1 MANIISTKVITGK
14 VRLSYCRVF
23 APEVL
28 EDGRT
33 KYSTVILVPKSD
45 TKTIDAIANAI
56 DAAKRQGASEKW
68 GGKVPARLHE
78 PLRDGDE
85 ERPTDA
91 AYKGCYF
98 LNCVCYTKP
107 GIIDKE
113 RRPIINSEELYSG
126 CYALASISFYP
137 FDKAGNKGISCG
149 LNNLMKV
156 ADGEMLGGR
165 AEAVDDFASV
175 DFNDDDDDDLL

>member
-23 APEVL
+23 TPEVQ

-33 KYSTVILVPKSD
+33 KYSTAILVPKSD
-45 TKTIDAIANAI
+45 TKTIDAIAKAI
-56 DAAKRQGASEKW
+56 EAAKRQGATEKW
-68 GGKVPARLHE
+68 GGKVPAKLHE

-107 GIIDKE
+107 GIINKD
-113 RRPIINSEELYSG
+113 RSPIINSEELYSG
-126 CYALASISFYP
+126 CYALVSVNMYP
-137 FDKAGNKGISCG
+137 FDKAGNRGISCG
-149 LNNLMKV
+149 LNNIMKV
-156 ADGEMLGGR
+156 SDGETLGGR

-175 DFNDDDDDDLL
+175 DFDEDDDLF